1 MGVRWARSSGAFAPR
16 GMDRIGN
23 RMLFGSRGRYGVLIF
38 GIAFAVLLSTQQIAI
53 LLGVLQQAT
62 GLLQNIGVPDIW
74 VVSRD
79 TISVD
84 YLREM
89 HSRQLARVRAV
100 PGVQWAEPLISLAAI
115 GELPNGGYY
124 KMDIIGLSRS
134 SKIGKP
140 PVILEGQLANLEL
153 PDTVFMEVSGRR
165 HLPET
170 RIGNFIHFQGRRARV
185 VGTCRAKT
193 GLTGNPVFY
202 TSLDNSR
209 RFFPQVENRLSMI
222 MVKLENKDQMG
233 RVCRAING
241 LPDITALRSDDFRWK
256 SMQFILFR
264 TAIGLNF
271 GITALLG
278 FIVGLVLATTAF
290 YQFTSDNLP
299 YFALLKAVGARDAS
313 LIRIVLLQSVTAGL
327 IGYGIGIGLA
337 GSITLIG
344 MRLDSALTCRFP
356 WPLLVAGMVPML
368 LCIGLGSF
376 VNLRRVLRVDPV
388 ILFQ

>member
-1 MGVRWARSSGAFAPR
+1 MRVASVLSRGAGGSR
-16 GMDRIGN
+16 GLSRTGL

-38 GIAFAVLLSTQQIAI
+38 GVAFAVLLSTQQVAI

-62 GLLQNIGVPDIW
+62 GLLQNIGVADVW

-89 HSRQLARVRAV
+89 HSRQLARVRSI

-115 GELPNGGYY
+115 GELPDGGYY

-140 PVILEGQLANLEL
+140 PVILEGELADLEL
-153 PDTVFMEVSGRR
+153 PDTVFMEIAGRR
-165 HLPET
+165 HLPDT
-170 RIGNFIHFQGRRARV
+170 GIGKFIHFQGRRARV
-185 VGTCRAKT
+185 VGTCRAKN

-202 TSLDNSR
+202 TSLDNAR
-209 RFFPQVENRLSMI
+209 RFFPQLENRLSMI
-222 MVKLENKDQMG
+222 MVKLKNGEQME
-233 RVCRAING
+233 RVCHAIND
-241 LPDITALRSDDFRWK
+241 LADVAALRADDFRWK

-278 FIVGLVLATTAF
+278 FAVGLVLATTAF

-313 LIRIVLLQSVTAGL
+313 LVRIVITQSVTAGL

-337 GSITLIG
+337 GAITLIG
-344 MRLDSALTCRFP
+344 MTWESALTCRFS
-356 WPLLVAGMVPML
+356 WQLLVCGIVPTV
-368 LCIGLGSF
+368 LCIALGSL
-376 VNLRRVLRVDPV
+376 VNLRRVLSVDPV